1 MKDTRNTG
9 KEFLIITSALAT
21 AAATTAAGIAYF
33 LNEEKVNKAS
43 DKLAEKTT
51 AMTEKVFSKIK
62 EFTDDLMYMAEEEPA
77 SEAEVSV
84 EETVVSE
91 EAQVSEEDPI
101 PEVMGEPELVNED
114 EDESENPEP

>member
-62 EFTDDLMYMAEEEPA
+62 EFTDDLMYMAEEAPA

-84 EETVVSE
+84 EEEVVSE
-91 EAQVSEEDPI
+91 NEVQEENQVPEEKS
-101 PEVMGEPELVNED
+101 EPEPVNED
-114 EDESENPEP
+114 ENENPEP